1 MRTLETKFEDYL
13 NEKGFAESTRS
24 LYVFLTN
31 KFLQYSKDKG
41 IKKQQVE
48 YRMVLKYV
56 AHLKRTNNDRSVT
69 SHLNALKHYFN
80 AIGLSYNPIKINVRR
95 TRTMV
100 TTNTLNNRQ
109 LEKIYEDFPMNDS
122 PTDIRNKVLMGL
134 FVFQGIR
141 SKEIRLLTT
150 DCVDLMDRTITIP
163 QGNKTNERK
172 LRLDQMQC
180 GLLETYLKSSRE
192 EINPFADYNT
202 LFLTQNGNN
211 CIKGILNQ
219 LYPKLKNLQYRPT
232 LELIRASV
240 IKNWLKLHDLRAVQ
254 YMTGHRYI
262 SSTERY
268 LQPDAEYLRGVIEQ
282 YHPIQ

>member
-1 MRTLETKFEDYL
+1 M
-13 NEKGFAESTRS
+13 
-24 LYVFLTN
+24 FLTQ
-31 KFLQYSKDKG
+31 KFLQYSKDNG
-41 IKKQQVE
+41 IKKQQVD

-80 AIGLSYNPIKINVRR
+80 AIGLPYNPIKINVRR

-100 TTNTLNNRQ
+100 TTNTLNKRQ
-109 LEKIYEDFPMNDS
+109 LEMIYEDFPMNGS
-122 PTDIRNKVLMGL
+122 PTDVRNKVLMGL

-141 SKEIRLLTT
+141 SREIKSLTT
-150 DCVDLMDRTITIP
+150 DCIDLMDSTIIIP
-163 QGNKTNERK
+163 QGNKSNERK
-172 LRLDQMQC
+172 LKLDKIQLR
-180 GLLETYLKSSRE
+180 LLEQYVKSSRE
-192 EINPFADYNT
+192 AINPLVDDA

-211 CIKGILNQ
+211 CVKGILNQ
-219 LYPKLKNLQYRPT
+219 VYPKLKKLPYRPT

-240 IKNWLKLHDLRAVQ
+240 IKNWLKHYDLRAVQ
-254 YMTGHRYI
+254 YMAGHRYI

-268 LQPDAEYLRGVIEQ
+268 VQPDAEYLRGVIEQ

>member
-1 MRTLETKFEDYL
+1 METKFEDYL
-13 NEKGFAESTRS
+13 NEKGFTESTRS
-24 LYVFLTN
+24 LYVFLTE

-41 IKKQQVE
+41 IKKQQVD

-80 AIGLSYNPIKINVRR
+80 AIGLPYNPIKINVRR

-100 TTNTLNNRQ
+100 TTNTLNKSQ
-109 LEKIYEDFPMNDS
+109 LEKIYDEFPMKVS
-122 PTDIRNKVLMGL
+122 PTDVRNKVLMGL
-134 FVFQGIR
+134 FMFQGIR
-141 SKEIRLLTT
+141 SKEIKSLTT
-150 DCVDLMDRTITIP
+150 NCIDLIDGTITIP
-163 QGNKTNERK
+163 QGNKSNKRTLK
-172 LRLDQMQC
+172 LDHMQ
-180 GLLETYLKSSRE
+180 LKLMEQYVKSSRQA
-192 EINPFADYNT
+192 INPLVDDT
-202 LFLTQNGNN
+202 LFVTQNGNN

-219 LYPKLKNLQYRPT
+219 VYPKLKKLPYRPT

-240 IKNWLKLHDLRAVQ
+240 IKNWLKHYDLRAVQ
-254 YMTGHRYI
+254 YMAGHRYI

-268 LQPDAEYLRGVIEQ
+268 VQPDAEYLRGVIEQ